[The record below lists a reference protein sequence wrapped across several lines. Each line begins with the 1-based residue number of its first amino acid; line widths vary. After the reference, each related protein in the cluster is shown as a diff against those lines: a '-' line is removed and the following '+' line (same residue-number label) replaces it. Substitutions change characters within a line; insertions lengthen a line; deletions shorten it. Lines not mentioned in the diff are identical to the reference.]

1 MPALTDR
8 QQARDSL
15 QKVFS
20 TLLDKM
26 IPADNA
32 VPLPGGRKFVDWEN
46 LGDEIE
52 RQLVSHFLEQRAAL
66 DAAAQVDGDI
76 KCPHCASNRIYMI
89 KPDER
94 ENQVEM
100 LTPHGVVVI
109 KKQRCR
115 CRACNRSFSPSGPGM
130 GFADGS
136 ESVAE
141 GQG

>member
-8 QQARDSL
+8 LQARESL

-20 TLLDKM
+20 SLLDKM

-32 VPLPGGRKFVDWEN
+32 VPLPGGSKFVDWEN

-52 RQLVSHFLEQRAAL
+52 RQLVPHFLEQRAAL
-66 DAAAQVDGDI
+66 DAAACVDGDI
-76 KCPHCASNRIYMI
+76 KCPHCASDRIYLI

-94 ENQVEM
+94 ENQVEVPT
-100 LTPHGVVVI
+100 LHGVVVL

-115 CRACNRSFSPSGPGM
+115 CRACNRAFSPSG
-130 GFADGS
+130 S
-136 ESVAE
+136 
-141 GQG
+141 